1 MACTD
6 YAPAPFAMFDADYQR
21 RLPLAAA
28 IASCTTD
35 NDEDLTIEVF
45 ADPTRAREFVEQKR
59 AYLCGRAVDLKLADF
74 PGFFYVD
81 GGAWLVEPD
90 DKATADKLAPILGGK
105 AGAAQCTP

>member
-1 MACTD
+1 
-6 YAPAPFAMFDADYQR
+6 
-21 RLPLAAA
+21 
-28 IASCTTD
+28 
-35 NDEDLTIEVF
+35 
-45 ADPTRAREFVEQKR
+45 
-59 AYLCGRAVDLKLADF
+59 VDLKLADF